1 MFRKSIYLLVIPLI
15 LAACASQ
22 GAGQVTPTTEKQ
34 TPTREKT
41 GVNLEATPAFP
52 PAVQAAAQRLA
63 TTQNVDLQEI
73 EVMDYESENW
83 SDSCLGLAQPGEMC
97 LQVITPGWRI
107 EFQSNGEKFVYHT
120 DKSGDSLRLA
130 FSSTPVEPPPS
141 DFSPGEELPPAVQ
154 AAVDKLSQIIT
165 IDPEIIEVV
174 SAQQTTWSDSC
185 LGLGG
190 PDELCLQVITPGWKV
205 TLSAQGKEYE
215 LHTNEDGS
223 SVRLRQFSPP
233 SSNPSRPV
241 IQKARKA
248 LSAKMGIPIGK
259 VELVT
264 IDQVDWSNAC
274 LELQHPDEM
283 CAMVITPGYRI
294 VFQAG
299 GTEYELHTDLNAD
312 QIRIK

>member
-1 MFRKSIYLLVIPLI
+1 MFRKSCYTLIIPLI

-22 GAGQVTPTTEKQ
+22 GAGQVTPTPGEQIPTEEQ
-34 TPTREKT
+34 MS
-41 GVNLEATPAFP
+41 GDLEVTPAFP
-52 PAVQAAAQRLA
+52 PAIKAAAQRLA
-63 TTQNVDLQEI
+63 NMQNVDLQEI

-107 EFQSNGEKFVYHT
+107 EFQAEGEEFVYHT

-130 FSSTPVEPPPS
+130 FSSTPLEPPPS
-141 DFSPGEELPPAVQ
+141 DFSPGEELPPAVR
-154 AAVDKLSQIIT
+154 AAVDKLSEILT
-165 IDPEIIEVV
+165 LDPGEIEIV

-190 PDELCLQVITPGWKV
+190 PEELCLQVITPGWEV
-205 TLSAQGKEYE
+205 TLSAQGKEFE

-248 LSAKMGIPIGK
+248 LSTKLGIPAGQ

-274 LELQHPDEM
+274 LDLQGPDEM

-294 VFQAG
+294 VFQAS
-299 GTEYELHTDLNAD
+299 GTDYELHTDLNAD